1 MKRLE
6 YIDILRGISIMGVV
20 LIHVVSMLGGVEAS
34 IWHIIFLGF
43 TRYCVPMFFVCMGA
57 IQLRKDREL
66 DIHKLYTKNIPRFLV
81 AIFLYGLLHKIIRF
95 FLGQYGKWSLGEL
108 LLSYPKKFITGEL
121 EFSFWFMY
129 ALIPIY
135 FMLPILRAIAT
146 QDHSQKAVKIFLG
159 LWMLASLINGLS
171 YLAPFSFLNTWTNG
185 NQNLCTVYGYP
196 GYVVLGAYLG
206 EKEFTK
212 SQRYVIYIIGGA
224 ACILSIVEQ
233 AIRVGR
239 GYGLEYTLFD
249 YYSPTTIWLA
259 IAVFILLK
267 YMWRERQVRKRYD
280 RILLFAGCYSM
291 GIYFLHTIVLL
302 LLQNWLISHYIS
314 WRPVRSLGDVILVF
328 SITLLIV
335 WSMSKNKYSR
345 IWV

>member
-1 MKRLE
+1 MFLCSSSVWVQFSCEKTE
-6 YIDILRGISIMGVV
+6 NWISINY
-20 LIHVVSMLGGVEAS
+20 IRKT
-34 IWHIIFLGF
+34 FQGF
-43 TRYCVPMFFVCMGA
+43 
-57 IQLRKDREL
+57 
-66 DIHKLYTKNIPRFLV
+66 
-81 AIFLYGLLHKIIRF
+81 
-95 FLGQYGKWSLGEL
+95 S
-108 LLSYPKKFITGEL
+108 S
-121 EFSFWFMY
+121 
-129 ALIPIY
+129 
-135 FMLPILRAIAT
+135 
-146 QDHSQKAVKIFLG
+146 
-159 LWMLASLINGLS
+159 
-171 YLAPFSFLNTWTNG
+171 PFSFLNTWTNG

-212 SQRYVIYIIGGA
+212 SQRHVIYIIGGA

-267 YMWRERQVRKRYD
+267 YMWRERQVRKWYD

-302 LLQNWLISHYIS
+302 LLQNWLTSYYIS

>member
-1 MKRLE
+1 ME
-6 YIDILRGISIMGVV
+6 NGVWV
-20 LIHVVSMLGGVEAS
+20 NCCS
-34 IWHIIFLGF
+34 HI
-43 TRYCVPMFFVCMGA
+43 
-57 IQLRKDREL
+57 RKNLSRE
-66 DIHKLYTKNIPRFLV
+66 NWNFPF
-81 AIFLYGLLHKIIRF
+81 GLC
-95 FLGQYGKWSLGEL
+95 
-108 LLSYPKKFITGEL
+108 
-121 EFSFWFMY
+121 Y

-212 SQRYVIYIIGGA
+212 SQRHVIYIIGGA

-267 YMWRERQVRKRYD
+267 YMWRERQVRKWYD

-302 LLQNWLISHYIS
+302 LLQNWLTSYYIS